1 MKGARKVLIIALVIA
16 LGVLL
21 FRNIIA
27 KIAIENGVQF
37 ATGLKLRMDSFNI
50 GIFRSKINIAG
61 LRLYNPKGFED
72 KVMLDIPNI
81 YIDYNLPAILKGK
94 VYLQE
99 VRFNLKEFT
108 VVKNK
113 EGRVN
118 LNYLKPKKEQK
129 EKKAKEDKPKKE
141 KKPLDIKIDN
151 LEVRVDKLV
160 YKDYTKKAAPSIKE
174 FNVNLYEKHTNIT
187 NINAVMGIILIKA
200 LTKTTISGI
209 ASGVSLATDTAA
221 KTTEKITQVGK
232 SLTGAVVKLKDDLT
246 SP

>member
-1 MKGARKVLIIALVIA
+1 MILLNKAVKGDKMKGARKVLIIALVIA

-118 LNYLKPKKEQK
+118 LNYLKPKRAKRKE
-129 EKKAKEDKPKKE
+129 
-141 KKPLDIKIDN
+141 
-151 LEVRVDKLV
+151 
-160 YKDYTKKAAPSIKE
+160 
-174 FNVNLYEKHTNIT
+174 
-187 NINAVMGIILIKA
+187 G
-200 LTKTTISGI
+200 
-209 ASGVSLATDTAA
+209 
-221 KTTEKITQVGK
+221 
-232 SLTGAVVKLKDDLT
+232 
-246 SP
+246 